1 MTSEG
6 GGEEQLMAAVSM
18 VPSSA
23 QSVHLDLNLG
33 VSGTSL
39 TLELGGT
46 ESPPRPP
53 VLVLGI
59 KLRFLSLYKYFASLS
74 FFLYYYL

>member
-18 VPSSA
+18 VPHPA
-23 QSVHLDLNLG
+23 QSVHLDLNLCAP
-33 VSGTSL
+33 GTSL
-39 TLELGGT
+39 TPELGGT
-46 ESPPRPP
+46 ENPPPP
-53 VLVLGI
+53 VLALGI
-59 KLRFLSLYKYFASLS
+59 KLRFLSLYKYFTSLS

>member
-23 QSVHLDLNLG
+23 QSIHLDLNLG

-39 TLELGGT
+39 TLELGGA
-46 ESPPRPP
+46 ESPPPSIGSGDQAQ
-53 VLVLGI
+53 VCTSTLL
-59 KLRFLSLYKYFASLS
+59 A
-74 FFLYYYL
+74 

>member
-23 QSVHLDLNLG
+23 QSVHLDLNLC
-33 VSGTSL
+33 VPGTSL

-46 ESPPRPP
+46 ETPPPSIGFGDQAQ
-53 VLVLGI
+53 VLEFVQVL
-59 KLRFLSLYKYFASLS
+59 Y
-74 FFLYYYL
+74 

>member
-6 GGEEQLMAAVSM
+6 GGEEQLLAAVSM

-23 QSVHLDLNLG
+23 QSVHLDLNLC
-33 VSGTSL
+33 VPGTGL

-46 ESPPRPP
+46 ENPPPSIGFGDQAQ
-53 VLVLGI
+53 VLEFVQVL
-59 KLRFLSLYKYFASLS
+59 Y
-74 FFLYYYL
+74 